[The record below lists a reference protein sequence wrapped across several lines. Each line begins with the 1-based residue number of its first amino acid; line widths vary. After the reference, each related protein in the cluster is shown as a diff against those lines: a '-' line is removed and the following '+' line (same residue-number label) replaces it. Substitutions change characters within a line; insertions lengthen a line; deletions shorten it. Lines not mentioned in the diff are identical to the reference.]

1 MFLVRKG
8 TARCVLCFMRRALL
22 LLALCSTLHGQD
34 LEKIYEEDNL
44 EPMRHILAAGRYD
57 DVALVCERA
66 IERGMK
72 SPEWRLMRV
81 RALMALGEEAR
92 ARDEVQLA
100 VKTFPGHLELLMLQ
114 HENALRLGRKDI
126 AAEALRAVNEV
137 AKTRPVKDRT
147 AADWVALGQ
156 AALALGADAKKVI
169 TQYFQVA
176 QKKDVKFEPAYLAE
190 GRLALEKD
198 DSARAADVFRAG
210 LKACG
215 ETADLRAGLAL
226 AYADGDGEKALES
239 LKRALELNP
248 RHSDA
253 LLNQAE
259 SLIRSEK
266 FLDAAGIVQK
276 VLDVRGNCPEAWALL
291 AAITHLSAAD
301 AKKFDAAR
309 ENGLKRWDRNPA
321 VDHTIGRILSRAY
334 RFAEGARHQRRAL
347 ELDPGYLAAK
357 VALCHDLL
365 RLGEEDEAWKLA
377 AEIRSKDG
385 YNIQAHNI
393 GLLEQQMSGFTTRSF
408 DDFILK
414 MPKRDWPIY
423 GEQALAL
430 LREAKGVLTAK
441 YGLQLQRPVMV
452 EFFGEQQD
460 FAIRTFGSLGGQG
473 LLGVCFG
480 TVITMNS
487 PGGLAHGRN
496 NWQSTLWH
504 EFCHVV
510 TLSLTQNKMPR
521 WLSEGISVYEESQRN
536 PIWGMPMDATF
547 RRMILEDEDTT
558 PISQLSS
565 AFLNAESDDH
575 LMFAYFQSSQVV
587 GYLMERFG
595 PEKFQGILRDLAA
608 GKRINDAISA
618 NTEPMDRLE
627 KDFEKHL
634 QAKAKAFGEKADWKK
649 PEADE
654 VNPLDPESLAEYAK
668 KHPASLWA
676 IRQQVD
682 ALMEKDEWTEVL
694 AKADQLI
701 SLVPEDFSGDGGH
714 QLKAMAL
721 RELKRDDEEIA
732 VLRQIAEHE
741 TGAMTIFL
749 RLIELDQKKQDWP
762 QVQANA
768 ARALALNPFLRTPQ
782 QAFAESSE
790 ALGQKAEAVSAYQR
804 VLVLDPGGSA
814 MTHFRLAQLLRETDA
829 VAAKKH
835 LLDCLVLAPRF
846 REGLAMLK
854 EWAP

>member
-1 MFLVRKG
+1 
-8 TARCVLCFMRRALL
+8 MRRALL
-22 LLALCSTLHGQD
+22 LLALCSALHGQD
-34 LEKIYEEDNL
+34 LEKIYEQDNL
-44 EPMRHILAAGRYD
+44 EPMRRILAGGRYE

-66 IERGMK
+66 IQRGMK
-72 SPEWRLMRV
+72 LPDWRLMRIK
-81 RALMALGEEAR
+81 ALMALGEEVKV
-92 ARDEVQLA
+92 RDEVQLA
-100 VKTFPGHLELLMLQ
+100 VRTFPGNLELLMLQ

-126 AAEALRAVNEV
+126 ASEALKAVNEA
-137 AKTRPVKDRT
+137 AKAQVPKNRT

-176 QKKDVKFEPAYLAE
+176 QKNDAKFEPAYLAE
-190 GRLALEKD
+190 GQLALDKD

-210 LKACG
+210 IKACG
-215 ETADLRAGLAL
+215 ESADLRAGLAL
-226 AYADGDGEKALES
+226 AYANGDGEKSLES

-248 RHSDA
+248 HHSGA

-266 FLDAAGIVQK
+266 FLDAAGIVQN
-276 VLDVRGNCPEAWALL
+276 VLEVRDNCPEAWALL
-291 AAITHLSAAD
+291 AAITNLSAAD
-301 AKKFDAAR
+301 VKKYESAR
-309 ENGLKRWDRNPA
+309 ANGLKRWDKNPA

-334 RFAEGARHQRRAL
+334 RFAEGSKSQRQAL
-347 ELDPGYLAAK
+347 RLDPEYLPAK

-377 AEIRSKDG
+377 AQIREKDG

-393 GLLEQQMSGFTTRSF
+393 GLLEQQMNGFTTKVF
-408 DDFILK
+408 DDFVLK
-414 MPKRDWPIY
+414 MPKRDWPVY

-430 LREAKGVLTAK
+430 LREARTVLTAK
-441 YGLQLQRPVMV
+441 YGLELNRPVIV

-496 NWQSTLWH
+496 NWQGTLWH
-504 EFCHVV
+504 EFCHVI

-536 PIWGMPMDATF
+536 PIWGMPMDAKS
-547 RRMILEDEDTT
+547 RRMILEDQDTT
-558 PISQLSS
+558 SISQLSS

-595 PEKFQGILRDLAA
+595 PEKFQGILRDLAT
-608 GKRINDAISA
+608 GKRINDAIAA
-618 NTEPMDRLE
+618 NTEPMEKLE
-627 KDFEKHL
+627 KAFEKHL
-634 QAKAKAFGEKADWKK
+634 EAKAKAFGEKADWKK
-649 PEADE
+649 PEADQ
-654 VNPLDPESLAEYAK
+654 VNPLDPESLAEYVK
-668 KHPASLWA
+668 KHPNSLWA
-676 IRQQVD
+676 IHQQTD
-682 ALMEKDEWTEVL
+682 ALIEKDDWTAVL
-694 AKADQLI
+694 AQAEQLI
-701 SLVPEDFSGDGGH
+701 SLVPEDFSDEGGW
-714 QLKAMAL
+714 QLKAQAL
-721 RELKRDDEEIA
+721 RELKRDDDEIT

-741 TGAMTIFL
+741 TSAMPIFL

-782 QAFAESSE
+782 QAMAESSE
-790 ALGQKAEAVSAYQR
+790 ALGQKLEAIAAFHR
-804 VLVLDPGGSA
+804 VLVLDPNGSA
-814 MTHFRLAQLLRETDA
+814 MTHYRLAQLLRESDA
-829 VAAKKH
+829 AQAKKH
-835 LLDCLVLAPRF
+835 LLDCLAQAPRF
-846 REGLAMLK
+846 RDGLTMLR